1 MFGKVVGAGALALV
15 FCTPVASVAAAS
27 TAYDGSWSLSIVT
40 DRGSCDA
47 YNFPVRIANGN
58 VSFPGIVHANGRVS
72 HKGAVRVFVS
82 ASGKSASGFGRL
94 SRTAGAGRWTGRSG
108 ADRCS
113 GRWTAQRG

>member
-1 MFGKVVGAGALALV
+1 MIGKFAGAGALALV
-15 FCTPVASVAAAS
+15 FCMLAAPIAAAS
-27 TAYDGSWSLSIVT
+27 TAYDGSWSLSIMT
-40 DRGSCDA
+40 DRGACDS

-82 ASGKSASGFGRL
+82 ASGKSAWGSGRL

-113 GRWTAQRG
+113 GRWSAQRG